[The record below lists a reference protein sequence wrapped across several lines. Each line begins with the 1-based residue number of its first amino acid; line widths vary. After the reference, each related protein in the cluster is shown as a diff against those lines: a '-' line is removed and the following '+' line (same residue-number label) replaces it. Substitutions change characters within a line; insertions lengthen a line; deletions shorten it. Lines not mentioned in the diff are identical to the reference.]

1 MSATP
6 SDNSPAQPA
15 WRILLVD
22 DEPTQRLI
30 VARLLKRGGY
40 EVEMAANGR
49 EALAKLEQGD
59 FPLMITDWEMPEMDG
74 VALCQAVRS
83 KERGYTYIILLTSRD
98 AIEHLVAG
106 LQSGADDYLI
116 KPVVEPEL
124 IARLNTGRR
133 IVTLE
138 RSLRAANEENRR
150 LSITD
155 PLTGVH
161 NRRFL
166 MEQLPREIDRA
177 ARYGRQL
184 AAIMCDVDFFKKIND
199 THGHLTGDEVLKWF
213 ANGLK
218 SGVRTSDWIARYGG
232 EEFVIVLPETNVANA
247 ATAAEHLRKHISE
260 QPFKAGRP
268 GVHGVGELR
277 RVRLAGQGAAGRDP
291 RQSDGAMRRRC
302 LRQQGRRPESHHHR
316 KPGLISPPVGRRAG
330 GAYSV
335 RNSFARPNS
344 TRQLR
349 HQLAQ
354 SLLIEARGLRLELMR
369 QLAQRLGVNVCTGAF
384 QLVSDAAQA
393 GAIERG
399 QRGACFVERL
409 LAAGDERRH
418 QLAGEFRIA
427 VGQLVEPRQMDRH
440 VGSRRRPAPPP
451 FPRP

>member
-1 MSATP
+1 MSA
-6 SDNSPAQPA
+6 NSPDNPAAQPA

-30 VARLLKRGGY
+30 MARLLKRGGY

-49 EALAKLEQGD
+49 EALAKLEEGD

-74 VALCQAVRS
+74 VALCRALRS
-83 KERGYTYIILLTSRD
+83 KEQGYTYIILLTSRD

-161 NRRFL
+161 NRRYL

-184 AAIMCDVDFFKKIND
+184 AAIMCDVDFFKRIND

-213 ANGLK
+213 ANALK
-218 SGVRTSDWIARYGG
+218 TGVRTSDWIARYGG
-232 EEFVIVLPETNVANA
+232 EEFVIVLPETNVGSA
-247 ATAAEHLRKHISE
+247 ATAAEHLRKHIAD
-260 QPFKAGRP
+260 QPFTIAGQEFTVSASFGVSGWQDKVPQGATLDSLMARCDSGVYASKGAGRN
-268 GVHGVGELR
+268 R
-277 RVRLAGQGAAGRDP
+277 ITT
-291 RQSDGAMRRRC
+291 
-302 LRQQGRRPESHHHR
+302 ES
-316 KPGLISPPVGRRAG
+316 L
-330 GAYSV
+330 
-335 RNSFARPNS
+335 
-344 TRQLR
+344 
-349 HQLAQ
+349 
-354 SLLIEARGLRLELMR
+354 
-369 QLAQRLGVNVCTGAF
+369 
-384 QLVSDAAQA
+384 D
-393 GAIERG
+393 
-399 QRGACFVERL
+399 
-409 LAAGDERRH
+409 
-418 QLAGEFRIA
+418 
-427 VGQLVEPRQMDRH
+427 
-440 VGSRRRPAPPP
+440 
-451 FPRP
+451 